1 MTPQTPL
8 PINAVRKPVPPRGK
22 QTPRAPHA
30 TPAWPCQRHVARI
43 ELRHKRPEKGTSA
56 MAGTTP

>member
-1 MTPQTPL
+1 MTQQTPL
-8 PINAVRKPVPPRGK
+8 AISAVHKALLPPGK

-30 TPAWPCQRHVARI
+30 APAWPCQRHFARI